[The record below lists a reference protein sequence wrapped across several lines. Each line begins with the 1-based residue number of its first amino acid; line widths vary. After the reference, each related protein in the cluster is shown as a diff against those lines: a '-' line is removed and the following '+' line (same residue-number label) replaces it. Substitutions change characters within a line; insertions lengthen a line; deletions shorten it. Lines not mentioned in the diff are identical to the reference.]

1 VFGTLKGLNTSG
13 EGPLMVVHSPD
24 ERKLQ
29 CATAVDKLENK
40 IRVLLEFRL
49 KCDDHLPSF
58 FVLTRATTGS
68 AA

>member
-1 VFGTLKGLNTSG
+1 MFGTLRGLNTSR

-29 CATAVDKLENK
+29 CAAAVDKLENK
-40 IRVLLEFRL
+40 IQVKLKFRL
-49 KCDDHLPSF
+49 KCVDHLPSS